1 MRRRDPQIDSRRVQ
15 DDVTRRAREAI
26 AKRSKWHHRIE
37 VAPGVWTP
45 GRQDTATVL
54 SQIGMPDDLSG
65 MRVLD
70 IGARDGFFT
79 FEAERRGAREVVAL
93 DNEPPHR
100 TGFSIAAEL
109 LGSKATYVTENV
121 YSLSPARYGRFDLV
135 LFLGV
140 IYHLRHPLLAL
151 DRIHDVCAADAL
163 LLVETHMI
171 DEGLVDPAGHWHR
184 LADFHSDLSVFS
196 LVQYYPGNMLGG
208 DPTSQWA
215 PSRLALEGWLRGSG
229 FEPIGSWQHAFR
241 GGAQARRR
249 ELPATSERAVDEA
262 ASWDLE
268 GWTVE
273 RSTSMQG

>member
-1 MRRRDPQIDSRRVQ
+1 MQA
-15 DDVTRRAREAI
+15 DDRQRAEQAI
-26 AKRSKWHHRIE
+26 AKQSKWHHRIE

-45 GRQDTATVL
+45 GLQDTPTLL
-54 SQIGMPDDLSG
+54 SQIGMPEDLSG

-93 DNEPPHR
+93 DNESPHN
-100 TGFSIAAEL
+100 TGFAIAAEL

-121 YSLSPARYGRFDLV
+121 YSLSPEAYGRFDLV

-151 DRIHDVCAADAL
+151 DRIHDVCAPEAL

-171 DEGLVDPAGHWHR
+171 DEGLVDAAGDWR
-184 LADFHSDLSVFS
+184 NLDDFDSALRA
-196 LVQYYPGNMLGG
+196 LPIVQYYPEDMLGS

-215 PSRLALEGWLRGSG
+215 PNRVALEGWLRGSG
-229 FEPIGSWQHAFR
+229 FDPVSSWQHAFR
-241 GGAQARRR
+241 GGAVARRR
-249 ELPATSERAVDEA
+249 QLEAASERAVDEA
-262 ASWDLE
+262 ASWDMST
-268 GWTVE
+268 WTVE
-273 RSTSMQG
+273 KATSMSNRPPA

>member
-1 MRRRDPQIDSRRVQ
+1 VQ
-15 DDVTRRAREAI
+15 EDLSQRAREAI
-26 AKRSKWHHRIE
+26 ARQEKWHHRIE

-45 GRQDTATVL
+45 GLQDTQTVL
-54 SQIGMPDDLSG
+54 TQIDMPERLDG

-93 DNEPPHR
+93 DNEPPDR

-109 LGSKATYVTENV
+109 LDSKATYVTENV
-121 YSLSPARYGRFDLV
+121 YSLAPERYGRFDLV

-151 DRIHDVCAADAL
+151 DRIHDVCERDAT

-171 DEGLVDPAGHWHR
+171 DEGFVDQAGEWR
-184 LADFHSDLSVFS
+184 SLADYHHDLASIP
-196 LVQYYPGNMLGG
+196 LVQYYPADMLGN

-215 PSRLALEGWLRGSG
+215 PNRLALEGWLRGAG
-229 FEPIGSWQHAFR
+229 FEPLSSWQHAFR
-241 GGAQARRR
+241 GGAVARRQ
-249 ELPATSERAVDEA
+249 ELGASGERAVDEA
-262 ASWDLE
+262 ARWDMAT
-268 GWTVE
+268 WTVE
-273 RSTSMQG
+273 QSTTVQR